1 MTIMTVMTI
10 FCIADKI
17 SPAVKNTVICVIC
30 VTKGK
35 YGLNGGRPKMV
46 AGISN
51 GVVNA
56 TFAVHNGRQCPPLS
70 QICDFELGYR
80 KLPYFELIMSYFR
93 KFAYV

>member
-1 MTIMTVMTI
+1 
-10 FCIADKI
+10 
-17 SPAVKNTVICVIC
+17 
-30 VTKGK
+30 
-35 YGLNGGRPKMV
+35 MV

-56 TFAVHNGRQCPPLS
+56 TFAVHIGWQCPPLS
-70 QICDFELGYR
+70 QIRDFELGYR

>member
-1 MTIMTVMTI
+1 
-10 FCIADKI
+10 
-17 SPAVKNTVICVIC
+17 
-30 VTKGK
+30 
-35 YGLNGGRPKMV
+35 MV

-51 GVVNA
+51 GVVDA

-80 KLPYFELIMSYFR
+80 KLPYFELIMSWIS

>member
-51 GVVNA
+51 GVVDA
-56 TFAVHNGRQCPPLS
+56 TFAVHIGWQCPPLS
-70 QICDFELGYR
+70 QIRTIALGCRKMALFE
-80 KLPYFELIMSYFR
+80 EMMSYSSL
-93 KFAYV
+93 FAYV

>member
-1 MTIMTVMTI
+1 
-10 FCIADKI
+10 
-17 SPAVKNTVICVIC
+17 
-30 VTKGK
+30 
-35 YGLNGGRPKMV
+35 MV

-70 QICDFELGYR
+70 QICGIELGCR
-80 KLPYFELIMSYFR
+80 KMPYFELIMSLVS

>member
-56 TFAVHNGRQCPPLS
+56 TFAVHIGWQCPPLS
-70 QICDFELGYR
+70 QNLHF
-80 KLPYFELIMSYFR
+80 
-93 KFAYV
+93 